1 MTRTALQRRGAGKT
15 GRDQGS
21 VSVYLVIFA
30 FAAFA
35 LLALLVDGGSLINA
49 KERAADIAE
58 QAARAAS
65 NQVDVAAL
73 RSAHPTVVIGPG
85 ACSAAGSVV
94 AQYHLTDTQL
104 AATMTNCVAVPGTTV
119 ATVGVTMTSQL
130 VIPLP
135 FFGGITMTSTATA
148 HPVCGITQGGQC

>member
-1 MTRTALQRRGAGKT
+1 MTPLPHRGPGKT

-21 VSVYLVIFA
+21 VSVFLVIFA

-73 RSAHPTVVIGPG
+73 RSANPTVVIGPG
-85 ACSAAGSVV
+85 ACSAAGGVV
-94 AQYHLTDTQL
+94 AQYQLTDRQM
-104 AATMTNCVAVPGTTV
+104 AAKMTNCVAVPGTTV
-119 ATVGVTMTSQL
+119 ATVGVTMSTHL

-135 FFGGITMTSTATA
+135 FFGGITMTSSATAT
-148 HPVCGITQGGQC
+148 PVCGITQGGQC